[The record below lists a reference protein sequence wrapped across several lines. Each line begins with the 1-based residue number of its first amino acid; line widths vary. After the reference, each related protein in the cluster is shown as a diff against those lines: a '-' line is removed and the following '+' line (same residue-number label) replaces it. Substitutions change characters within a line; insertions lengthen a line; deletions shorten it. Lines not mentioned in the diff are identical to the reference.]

1 MRILQPIGNMI
12 TQKWNKVLKTLTVEG
27 ASWANEEGRMI
38 NRIDLKP
45 ITKVWVKFLKSRLI
59 PTTHTTTVSQDR
71 LVLLYVIVRG
81 LPIDVGAIMLT

>member
-1 MRILQPIGNMI
+1 MRILQPIGNMT